1 MESILIQYALI
12 PLIITETQKSS
23 FWPQDGR
30 KKIHGRW
37 WCFHNTIH
45 LYRMGEEGSEPQKKE
60 RLMEMNSQDPL
71 PTQVHK
77 SSNET
82 KMMY

>member
-1 MESILIQYALI
+1 ME
-12 PLIITETQKSS
+12 EKVH
-23 FWPQDGR
+23 R
-30 KKIHGRW
+30 CW
-37 WCFHNTIH
+37 WCFHNVVH
-45 LYRMGEEGSEPQKKE
+45 MHKMREEGSETQKKK

-77 SSNET
+77 SSNEI

>member
-1 MESILIQYALI
+1 MEEKVHS
-12 PLIITETQKSS
+12 
-23 FWPQDGR
+23 G
-30 KKIHGRW
+30 W
-37 WCFHNTIH
+37 WCFHNVVH
-45 LYRMGEEGSEPQKKE
+45 MHKMGEEGSEPQKKE

-77 SSNET
+77 SSNEI